1 MDSQAVYNKL
11 NRARIYLINK
21 KDYLAVCALDALI
34 YSKFRKEEEKDFQSS
49 R

>member
-1 MDSQAVYNKL
+1 MDSQAVYSKL
-11 NRARIYLINK
+11 NRARIYLLGK
-21 KDYLAVCALDALI
+21 KDYPAVCMLDMLI